1 MEKSVKRTFAAILA
15 AVVVLVGTCLA
26 SCAGSV
32 VNNNKK
38 VRGET
43 VKQSR
48 LEYFKA
54 VVSTGVYDVY
64 FTQCDH
70 SYIRIV
76 SSEANDADV
85 ENIKASVVDG
95 VLRISAKGGDFNVFK
110 RNKSKEIKIYIGS
123 PDLVGVNMAGSG
135 DFVVLNALDTDTL
148 RVSQSGVG
156 DMKFDKPL
164 VCDRLELNAR
174 GTGDAELKQATAASA
189 AFELY
194 GVGDIEANLANAAH
208 TDVLL
213 KGTGDVDINF
223 TNCGTASATL
233 YGVGD
238 IELKGSLRSLTKK
251 KYGTGDIDC
260 SELHVLGNAA
270 TAK

>member
-1 MEKSVKRTFAAILA
+1 MKKSVRHGFLASVAVAIA
-15 AVVVLVGTCLA
+15 FMGYGLV
-26 SCAGSV
+26 SCAG
-32 VNNNKK
+32 NAANYNKM

-43 VKQSR
+43 VRQSK

-54 VVSTGVYDVY
+54 VETTGVFDVY
-64 FTQCDH
+64 FTQCNR

-76 SSEANDADV
+76 SNEANDSEV
-85 ENIKASVVDG
+85 ENIKAKVVDG
-95 VLRISAKGGDFNVFK
+95 VLRISTKGGDFNMFK

-123 PDLVGVNMAGSG
+123 PDLVGVNTTGSG

-164 VCDRLELNAR
+164 VCDRLELTVR

-189 AFELY
+189 SFELY
-194 GVGDIEANLANAAH
+194 GVGDIDANLANAAH

-238 IELKGSLRSLTKK
+238 IALKGSLRSLTKK

-260 SELHVLGNAA
+260 SELHVLGSTGAE
-270 TAK
+270 K

>member
-1 MEKSVKRTFAAILA
+1 MSIAVAIA
-15 AVVVLVGTCLA
+15 FMGFCLV
-26 SCAGSV
+26 SCAGNA
-32 VNNNKK
+32 VNYNNKK

-43 VKQSR
+43 VKQSK

-54 VVSTGVYDVY
+54 VDATGPFDVY

-76 SSEANDADV
+76 SDEANDKDV
-85 ENIKASVVDG
+85 ENVKARIVDG
-95 VLRISAKGGDFNVFK
+95 VLCISAKGGDFNVFK
-110 RNKSKEIKIYIGS
+110 RNKSKEIKIYVGS
-123 PDLVGVNMAGSG
+123 PDLVGVNMKGSG
-135 DFVVLNALDTDTL
+135 DFVMLNALDTDTL

-156 DMKFDKPL
+156 DMEFSKPL
-164 VCDRLELNAR
+164 VCDRLEVNVR
-174 GTGDAELKQATAASA
+174 GTGDAKLEHVTSASA
-189 AFELY
+189 SFELY
-194 GVGDIEANLANAAH
+194 GVGDIEAGLTNSAH

-238 IELKGSLRSLTKK
+238 IELKGTLRSLAKK

-260 SELHVLGNAA
+260 SELHVLGGAGAA
-270 TAK
+270 K